1 VNEQEELKQL
11 DNRVDIIEKQIAIM
25 NERYSNMDELIKQ
38 NISVLSKLQDAFQ
51 DNRLA
56 MQAMTN
62 SIETSGKEIAGMK
75 KDISSLKEERNL
87 NIMSWLKNN
96 FISIAT
102 LLAFVGY
109 IVQK

>member
-1 VNEQEELKQL
+1 MNEQEELKQL

-38 NISVLSKLQDAFQ
+38 NISVLSKLQDSFQ

-62 SIETSGKEIAGMK
+62 SIENSGKEIAGMK
-75 KDISSLKEERNL
+75 KDIFLLKEERNL
-87 NIMSWLKNN
+87 NIMAWIKNN